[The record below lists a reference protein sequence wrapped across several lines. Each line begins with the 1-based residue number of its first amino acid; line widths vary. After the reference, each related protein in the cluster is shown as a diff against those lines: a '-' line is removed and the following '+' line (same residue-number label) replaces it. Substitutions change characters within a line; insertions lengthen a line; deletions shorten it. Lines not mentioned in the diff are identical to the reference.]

1 MNLQCVTSCG
11 SNGRFAVQNAGT
23 DVLSVSPDGRVQVGS
38 ATTNS
43 TLNLLQLDS
52 YDGSAAA
59 EVAAQAC
66 STTVNQGALYYN
78 TTMGSLRGC
87 MGASGWVD
95 VSNPDTLGLL
105 TFGVIP
111 SSGGVSNSYD
121 LPSLSQPAI
130 SGPCKVSWASATTVN
145 IQQCVAYSGGRRVT
159 VAAVTGMS
167 VAGTLTNANSW
178 GHICLTGTNGAP
190 TLSAG
195 SSSETANLPTW
206 NIASPVLCI
215 ADIKMTTSG
224 GTSISKI
231 YDTRTFSSTNKEPV
245 NTSSAVALGML
256 VDAGAS
262 GAMTPAASGSK
273 KLYGAVIVADSSTP
287 SSAGAPNAIV
297 STMGATWVKAASG
310 SAGEFVIA
318 NSAGYATT
326 IGAIPNNSFYYSA
339 GNTRT
344 SYTAPAANV
353 ACSSITTCGG
363 SLYINLV
370 VR

>member
-1 MNLQCVTSCG
+1 
-11 SNGRFAVQNAGT
+11 
-23 DVLSVSPDGRVQVGS
+23 
-38 ATTNS
+38 
-43 TLNLLQLDS
+43 
-52 YDGSAAA
+52 
-59 EVAAQAC
+59 
-66 STTVNQGALYYN
+66 
-78 TTMGSLRGC
+78 MGD
-87 MGASGWVD
+87 SGWVD

-130 SGPCKVSWASATTVN
+130 SGPCKVSWVSTTSVT
-145 IQQCVAYSGGRRVT
+145 IQKCTAYSGGRRVT
-159 VAAVTGMS
+159 VSPT
-167 VAGTLTNANSW
+167 TLTVTPTLSNSTSW
-178 GHICLTGTNGAP
+178 GHICLTGPNGAP
-190 TLSAG
+190 QILGSAT
-195 SSSETANLPTW
+195 ETGNLPDW
-206 NIASPVLCI
+206 DVANPVLCL

-273 KLYGAVIVADSSTP
+273 KLYGAVIVADSTQA

-310 SAGEFVIA
+310 SAGDFVIA
-318 NSAGYATT
+318 SSAGYATT

-344 SYTAPAANV
+344 SYTAPATNV
-353 ACSSITTCGG
+353 ACSSVTTCGG